1 VRALALLWIT
11 AALAAQSQ
19 QGEESRAIP
28 GQTLMSLRQSET
40 EPLTVKDKWRRFVKE
55 TATPALLGEGAFN
68 AAFSQA
74 LNTDPQYGVGAA
86 AFGQRYGASVA
97 DIASQ
102 NFFGDFVLASALHED
117 PRYIRRGPAYG
128 LWSRVGYALS
138 RAVVI
143 RKDAG
148 GDTFNFSNVLG
159 TAMSVGVSETYYP
172 APSRTNSAMAIRFG
186 TNVASSGFANMLP
199 EFWPD
204 FKQWFKRK
212 FH

>member
-1 VRALALLWIT
+1 MT
-11 AALAAQSQ
+11 AALTGLAAQSQ
-19 QGEESRAIP
+19 QGEETRALPAQP
-28 GQTLMSLRQSET
+28 GQILKT
-40 EPLTVKDKWRRFVKE
+40 EAPRDVLTVKEKWRHFMDE

-74 LNTDPQYGVGAA
+74 LNTDPKYGVGAV
-86 AFGQRYGASVA
+86 AFAQRYGASVA
-97 DIASQ
+97 DIVSQ
-102 NFFGDFVLASALHED
+102 NFLGDFVLASAFHED
-117 PRYIRRGPAYG
+117 PRYFRRGPQYG
-128 LWSRVGYALS
+128 LWNRVGYAIS

-148 GDTFNFSNVLG
+148 GNTFNFSNVLG

-172 APSRTNSAMAIRFG
+172 APSRTNSAMAVRFG
-186 TNVASSGFANMLP
+186 TNVGSAGFANLLP

-204 FKQWFKRK
+204 FKQWVKRK